1 MALTTQWIYYVE
13 IDCCWPLKPLLL
25 VSILGYHVVLLSWL
39 RMAPSFA
46 RSHLAI
52 SNHFQNLILTVC
64 LFWSLQERFL
74 GTLQSTPASTCS
86 CKTSTVLSLLKPV
99 NENICAEMAI
109 FARGRNLDIALR
121 PSWLSSISS
130 YLWRRDCTVIEWTQT
145 APWTLLSD
153 TYLLNPP
160 RESIQKMSQMHL
172 LVIMNSTWCC
182 MAVKFFQLTNVVC
195 QIHWLEPCMIRWPK
209 NYD

>member
-1 MALTTQWIYYVE
+1 
-13 IDCCWPLKPLLL
+13 
-25 VSILGYHVVLLSWL
+25 
-39 RMAPSFA
+39 MAPSFA

-99 NENICAEMAI
+99 DENICGEMAI
-109 FARGRNLDIALR
+109 FSRGRNLGIILR

-130 YLWRRDCTVIEWTQT
+130 YLWRRDCTAVVQWLNSNSTLDSSFWHLSIESTKGINSKDESDAFTCHYELYMVLHGCQILPT
-145 APWTLLSD
+145 HKCGAPNILAWTLHD
-153 TYLLNPP
+153 T
-160 RESIQKMSQMHL
+160 
-172 LVIMNSTWCC
+172 
-182 MAVKFFQLTNVVC
+182 LT
-195 QIHWLEPCMIRWPK
+195 
-209 NYD
+209 